1 MRTEHL
7 VLKNLARRKGRT
19 VLNSIGLILAIAV
32 IVATVTIS
40 NSMEIK
46 IGEEVEKYG
55 PNIVVTPD
63 TKSITVP
70 YGSVTVGSSTFDEA
84 KLTSLE
90 TIPNAV
96 NIRIVSPKL
105 FGQVVH
111 GDSNLLMVGVNAE
124 NERLLKV
131 WWDING
137 EIPEPGSDETLLGSE
152 VFRALELSIGSFI
165 DLNDRS
171 FTVTGYLSETGS
183 NDDYI
188 VFVPLATAQDMMGLP
203 GKVSVVDIGAL
214 CSDCPVEEISQQIM
228 DAIPEVKATPVKQ
241 AVETRMMAV
250 EQAANFSLGLASVV
264 LVAGCIGVM
273 NTMVSS
279 VHQRRREIGVFLS
292 LGADSAFVYRI
303 FLFEA
308 VILGLVGGV
317 LGAGLGVGASILIGP
332 LMLSTTTSIS
342 NVPTF
347 VVPLSLGISVVS
359 CLVASLYPTWR
370 ATKIDPVSALKAI

>member
-70 YGSVTVGSSTFDEA
+70 YGSVTVGSSTFNEA
-84 KLTSLE
+84 ELTSLE

-105 FGQVVH
+105 FGQAVH
-111 GDSNLLMVGVNAE
+111 GESNLLMVGVNAE
-124 NERLLKV
+124 DERLLKV

-152 VFRALELSIGSFI
+152 VFRALELSIGSSI
-165 DLNDRS
+165 DLNDRT

-183 NDDYI
+183 NDDYT
-188 VFVPLATAQDMMGLP
+188 VFVSLATAQDMMGLP

-228 DAIPEVKATPVKQ
+228 DAIPTVKATPVKQ

-292 LGADSAFVYRI
+292 LGADSIFVYRI

-308 VILGLVGGV
+308 VLLGLVGGV

>member
-1 MRTEHL
+1 MRTESL

-19 VLNSIGLILAIAV
+19 VLNSIGLILAIDV
-32 IVATVTIS
+32 IVATITIS

-55 PNIVVTPD
+55 PNVVVTPD
-63 TKSITVP
+63 TKSINVP

-84 KLTSLE
+84 TLKNLE
-90 TIPNAV
+90 TIENAV

-105 FGQVVH
+105 FGQTEYEE
-111 GDSNLLMVGVNAE
+111 SNLLLVGVNADA
-124 NERLLKV
+124 ERLLKV

-152 VFRALELSIGSFI
+152 VYSALEFSIGSSI
-165 DLNDRS
+165 DMNDRT

-183 NDDYI
+183 NDDYT
-188 VFVPLATAQDMMGLP
+188 VFLPLATAQEMMGLP

-214 CSDCPVEEISQQIM
+214 CSDCPVEEISKQIM
-228 DAIPEVKATPVKQ
+228 DAIPGVKATPVKQ

-250 EQAANFSLGLASVV
+250 EQAASFSLGLASVV

-292 LGADSAFVYRI
+292 LGADSSFVYRI

-308 VILGLVGGV
+308 VLLGLAGGL
-317 LGAGLGVGASILIGP
+317 LGAGLGVASSVLLGP
-332 LMLSTTTSIS
+332 LVLSTATSIS
-342 NVPTF
+342 NVPRF
-347 VVPLSLGISVVS
+347 VVPLSLAISVVT

>member
-70 YGSVTVGSSTFDEA
+70 YGSVTVGSSTFNEA
-84 KLTSLE
+84 ELTSLE

-105 FGQVVH
+105 FGQAVH
-111 GDSNLLMVGVNAE
+111 GESNLLMVGVNAE
-124 NERLLKV
+124 DERLLKV

-152 VFRALELSIGSFI
+152 VFRALELSIGSSI

-183 NDDYI
+183 NDDYT

-214 CSDCPVEEISQQIM
+214 CSDCPVEDISQQIM
-228 DAIPEVKATPVKQ
+228 DAIPTVKATPVKQ

-292 LGADSAFVYRI
+292 LGADSIFVYRI

-308 VILGLVGGV
+308 VLLGLVGGV

>member
-70 YGSVTVGSSTFDEA
+70 YGSVTVGSSTFNEA
-84 KLTSLE
+84 ELTSLE

-105 FGQVVH
+105 FGQAVH
-111 GDSNLLMVGVNAE
+111 GESNLLMVGVNAE
-124 NERLLKV
+124 DERLLKV

-152 VFRALELSIGSFI
+152 VIRALELSIGSSI
-165 DLNDRS
+165 ELNDRS

-183 NDDYI
+183 NDDYT

-228 DAIPEVKATPVKQ
+228 DAIPGIKATPVKQ

-292 LGADSAFVYRI
+292 LGADSVFVYRI

-308 VILGLVGGV
+308 VLLGLVGGV
-317 LGAGLGVGASILIGP
+317 LGAGLGVGSSILIGP
-332 LMLSTTTSIS
+332 LMLSTATSIS
-342 NVPTF
+342 NVPKF

>member
-1 MRTEHL
+1 MRTENL

-55 PNIVVTPD
+55 PNIVVTPN

-70 YGSVTVGSSTFDEA
+70 YGSVTVGSSTFNEA
-84 KLTSLE
+84 ELTSLE

-105 FGQVVH
+105 FGQAEY
-111 GDSNLLMVGVNAE
+111 DESNLLMVGVNADD
-124 NERLLKV
+124 ERLLKV

-152 VFRALELSIGSFI
+152 VFRALELSIGSSI

-171 FTVTGYLSETGS
+171 FEVTGYLSETGS
-183 NDDYI
+183 NDDYT
-188 VFVPLATAQDMMGLP
+188 VFVPLATAQDMMGLS

-228 DAIPEVKATPVKQ
+228 DAIPGVKATPVKQ

-250 EQAANFSLGLASVV
+250 EQAATFSLGLASIV

-292 LGADSAFVYRI
+292 LGADDIFVYRI

-308 VILGLVGGV
+308 VLLGLVGGV
-317 LGAGLGVGASILIGP
+317 LGAGLGVGSSILLGP
-332 LMLSTTTSIS
+332 LVLSTATSIS

>member
-1 MRTEHL
+1 
-7 VLKNLARRKGRT
+7 
-19 VLNSIGLILAIAV
+19 
-32 IVATVTIS
+32 
-40 NSMEIK
+40 
-46 IGEEVEKYG
+46 
-55 PNIVVTPD
+55 
-63 TKSITVP
+63 
-70 YGSVTVGSSTFDEA
+70 
-84 KLTSLE
+84 
-90 TIPNAV
+90 
-96 NIRIVSPKL
+96 
-105 FGQVVH
+105 
-111 GDSNLLMVGVNAE
+111 MVGVNAE
-124 NERLLKV
+124 EERLLKV

-152 VFRALELSIGSFI
+152 VIRALELSLGSSI

-183 NDDYI
+183 NDDYT

-292 LGADSAFVYRI
+292 LGADSVFVYRI

-308 VILGLVGGV
+308 VLLGLVGGV

-332 LMLSTTTSIS
+332 LMLSTATSIS

>member
-1 MRTEHL
+1 MRTENL

-63 TKSITVP
+63 TKSINVP
-70 YGSVTVGSSTFDEA
+70 YGSVTVGSSTFDE
-84 KLTSLE
+84 KELTSLE

-105 FGQVVH
+105 FGQTEYEK
-111 GDSNLLMVGVNAE
+111 SNLLMVGVDAE

-131 WWDING
+131 WWEING
-137 EIPEPGSDETLLGSE
+137 EIPEPGSDETLLGSQ
-152 VFRALELSIGSFI
+152 VFSALGLSIGSSI
-165 DLNDRS
+165 DLNDRT
-171 FTVTGYLSETGS
+171 FMVAGYLSETGS
-183 NDDYI
+183 NDDYT

-214 CSDCPVEEISQQIM
+214 CSDCPVEEISKQIM
-228 DAIPEVKATPVKQ
+228 DAIPSIKATPVKQ

-250 EQAANFSLGLASVV
+250 EQAATFSLGLASVV

-292 LGADSAFVYRI
+292 LGADDLFVYRI

-308 VILGLVGGV
+308 VLLGLAGGL
-317 LGAGLGVGASILIGP
+317 LGAGLGVVSSVLLGP
-332 LMLSTTTSIS
+332 LMLSTATSIS
-342 NVPTF
+342 NVPTY
-347 VVPLSLGISVVS
+347 VVPLSLAISVVS
-359 CLVASLYPTWR
+359 CLIASIYPTWR

>member
-1 MRTEHL
+1 MRTENL

-63 TKSITVP
+63 TKSINVP
-70 YGSVTVGSSTFDEA
+70 YGSVTVGSSTFDE
-84 KLTSLE
+84 KELTSLE

-105 FGQVVH
+105 FGQTEYEK
-111 GDSNLLMVGVNAE
+111 SNLLMVGVDAE

-131 WWDING
+131 WWEING
-137 EIPEPGSDETLLGSE
+137 EIPEPGSDETLLGSQ
-152 VFRALELSIGSFI
+152 VFSALGLSIGSSI
-165 DLNDRS
+165 DLNDRT
-171 FTVTGYLSETGS
+171 FMVAGYLSETGS
-183 NDDYI
+183 NDDYT

-214 CSDCPVEEISQQIM
+214 CSDCPVEEISKQIM
-228 DAIPEVKATPVKQ
+228 DAIPSIKATPVNQ

-250 EQAANFSLGLASVV
+250 EQAATFSLGLASVV

-292 LGADSAFVYRI
+292 LGADDLFVYRI

-308 VILGLVGGV
+308 VLLGLAGGL
-317 LGAGLGVGASILIGP
+317 LGAGLGVVSSVLLGP
-332 LMLSTTTSIS
+332 LMLSTATSIS
-342 NVPTF
+342 NVPTY
-347 VVPLSLGISVVS
+347 VVPLSLAISVVS
-359 CLVASLYPTWR
+359 CLIASIYPTWR

>member
-1 MRTEHL
+1 MRTESL

-32 IVATVTIS
+32 IVATITIS
-40 NSMEIK
+40 NSMENK

-55 PNIVVTPD
+55 PNVVVTPD
-63 TKSITVP
+63 TKSINVP

-84 KLTSLE
+84 TLKNLE
-90 TIPNAV
+90 TIENAV

-105 FGQVVH
+105 FGQTEYEE
-111 GDSNLLMVGVNAE
+111 SNLLMVGVNADA
-124 NERLLKV
+124 ERLLKV

-152 VFRALELSIGSFI
+152 VYSALEFSIGSSI
-165 DLNDRS
+165 DMNDRT

-183 NDDYI
+183 NDDYT
-188 VFVPLATAQDMMGLP
+188 VFLPLATAQEMMGLP

-214 CSDCPVEEISQQIM
+214 CSDCPVEEISKQIM
-228 DAIPEVKATPVKQ
+228 DAIPGVKATPVKQ

-250 EQAANFSLGLASVV
+250 EQAASFSLGLAFVV

-292 LGADSAFVYRI
+292 LGADSSFVYRI

-308 VILGLVGGV
+308 VLLGLAGGL
-317 LGAGLGVGASILIGP
+317 LGAGLGVALSVLLGP
-332 LMLSTTTSIS
+332 LVLSTATSIG
-342 NVPTF
+342 NVPRF
-347 VVPLSLGISVVS
+347 VVPLSLAISVVA